1 MSREGRALV
10 SAVVAGLLHVAAAR
24 SPAATA
30 SAPRESVA
38 QQLIRLQAEVVHATE
53 ARDSAALDRLIADDF
68 VLAFHDG
75 QPGSDVRYVNKARVI
90 ARWTARDTTVEA
102 LPTRI
107 EAPRAEVAGDVGVVF
122 ARIVDRWRDASGEH
136 TATTA
141 VADVWVKRGGR
152 WRWFAAQET
161 VIPGA
166 P

>member
-1 MSREGRALV
+1 MSRHVRAVVFAGVACLLHGAAAAGPAGRA
-10 SAVVAGLLHVAAAR
+10 AA
-24 SPAATA
+24 SPD
-30 SAPRESVA
+30 SVA
-38 QQLIRLQAEVVHATE
+38 RQLIRLQAEVVRATE
-53 ARDSAALDRLIADDF
+53 ARDRAALDRLIADDF

-75 QPGSDVRYVNKARVI
+75 KPGSEVRYVNKARVI
-90 ARWTARDTTVEA
+90 ARWTARDTTVET

-136 TATTA
+136 AATTA

-152 WRWFAAQET
+152 WLWFAAQET
-161 VIPGA
+161 VVPGA